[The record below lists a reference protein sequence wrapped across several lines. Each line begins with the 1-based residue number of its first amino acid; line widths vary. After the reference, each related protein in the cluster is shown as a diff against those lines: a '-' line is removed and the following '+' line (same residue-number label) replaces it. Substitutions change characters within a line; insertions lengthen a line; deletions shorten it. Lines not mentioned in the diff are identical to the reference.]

1 MKKFIICFAAVIT
14 FSSCNKCQDCTIDG
28 ITSEVCQDDFD
39 SNADYQA
46 ALLAAE
52 ELGADCK

>member
-1 MKKFIICFAAVIT
+1 MKKIIVCFAVVIT
-14 FSSCNKCQDCTIDG
+14 FSSCNKCQDCTADG
-28 ITSEVCQDDFD
+28 ISTEVCQDDFD